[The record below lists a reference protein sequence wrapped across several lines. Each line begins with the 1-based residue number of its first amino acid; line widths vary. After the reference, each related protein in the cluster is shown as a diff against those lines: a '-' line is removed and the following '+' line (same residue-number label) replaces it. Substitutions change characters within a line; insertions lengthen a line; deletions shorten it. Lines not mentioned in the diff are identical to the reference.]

1 MGSEVICQV
10 GQIQVA
16 PVRDGLF
23 KLDGGAM
30 FGIVPKPVWEKVNKP
45 DERNRIQLAL
55 NPLLIRTAT
64 KNILVDT
71 GIGNKYDAKWN
82 DLYAIDHRWSV
93 PESLKR
99 MGLSVNDI
107 HYVIPTHLHFD
118 HMGGATVRE
127 GGRVVPTYP
136 KASYIVQEKEWDA
149 SRLNNPRTRGSY
161 LDDDFLPIEAAG
173 RLKLIDGDEEVTKGV
188 WIRHTNAHTPGHQIV
203 FIESDGHKAVYL
215 GDVMPTSSHMK
226 PGWCMGYDVF
236 PMEVAR
242 IKTEILERA
251 CKENWT
257 LIFDH
262 DVTVAMARVIKEG
275 NNFALMPVQM
285 YGRDYSE
292 DYG

>member
-1 MGSEVICQV
+1 MGNEVVCQL
-10 GQIQVA
+10 GQIQLCV
-16 PVRDGLF
+16 VRDGLF

-30 FGIVPKPVWEKVNKP
+30 FGIVPRPVWEKSAKP
-45 DERNRIQLAL
+45 DERHRIQLSL
-55 NPLLIRTAT
+55 NPLLIRTPS

-99 MGLSVNDI
+99 VGLSVNDI
-107 HYVIPTHLHFD
+107 HYVVPTHMHFD

-127 GGRVVPTYP
+127 GGKVVPTYP
-136 KASYIVQEKEWDA
+136 RAMYVLQRREWDA
-149 SRLNNPRTRGSY
+149 AHSKNPRTRGSY
-161 LDDDFLPIEAAG
+161 VADDFLPIEASQ
-173 RLKLIDGDEEVTKGV
+173 RLKLIDGDEELSKGII
-188 WIRHTNAHTPGHQIV
+188 IRHTNAHTPGHQV
-203 FIESDGHKAVYL
+203 VHIESDGQKAVYL
-215 GDVMPTSSHMK
+215 GDVMPTTNHVK

-242 IKTEILERA
+242 YKVELLERA
-251 CKENWT
+251 YKENWI

-262 DVTVAMARVIKEG
+262 DTTVAMARVIKEKDNYG
-275 NNFALMPVQM
+275 LMPTQM
-285 YGRDYSE
+285 FGRDYSE